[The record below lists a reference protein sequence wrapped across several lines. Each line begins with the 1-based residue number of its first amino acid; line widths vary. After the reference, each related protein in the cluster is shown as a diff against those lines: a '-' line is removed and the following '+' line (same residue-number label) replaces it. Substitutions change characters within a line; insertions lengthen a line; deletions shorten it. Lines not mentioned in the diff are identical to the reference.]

1 MWLSIIIDVVKVI
14 VIFAGLLTMV
24 AYATWF
30 ERRTVAFMQSRLG
43 PNRVGFFG
51 LLQPI
56 ADAVKLLF
64 KESFLPA
71 DTGNRFLF
79 SIAPIISFVPAV
91 LSIAVIPVGDTVT
104 IAGQQ
109 VDLIISDLNIGILFI
124 FAMGSLGVYGVV
136 LAGWASNSKYSLL
149 GGLRAAAQM
158 ISYEIGLGLSV
169 VGVLMIAQT
178 FSLSEI
184 VFQQSGSIAD
194 WYIFRQ
200 PVAFFLF
207 IICAIAE
214 SNRLPFDLPEAESE
228 LVAGYHTEYAGM
240 RFSVFFLGEYAHML
254 IVSMFASSLFFG
266 GWAGPLL
273 PPVVWFFIKT
283 VAFMFLYV
291 WLRGTLPRMRYDQL
305 MRLGWL
311 IIFPLALLNVIVTAL
326 VILLK
331 GTS

>member
-1 MWLSIIIDVVKVI
+1 MWISIIIDVVKVI
-14 VIFAGLLTMV
+14 VIFAGLMTMI

-30 ERRTVAFMQSRLG
+30 ERRTVAFIQSRLG
-43 PNRVGFFG
+43 PNRVGWFG

-64 KESFLPA
+64 KESFVPA
-71 DTGNRFLF
+71 DSTNKLLF
-79 SIAPIISFVPAV
+79 SLAPMMSFITAV
-91 LSIAVIPVGDTVT
+91 LAIAVIPVADSIT
-104 IAGQQ
+104 IAGHQ
-109 VDLIISDLNIGILFI
+109 VQLVISDLNIGVLYV

-136 LAGWASNSKYSLL
+136 LAGWSSNSKYSLL
-149 GGLRAAAQM
+149 GGLRASAQM

-184 VFQQSGSIAD
+184 VHLQAGSVLD
-194 WYIFRQ
+194 WFFFRQ

-207 IICAIAE
+207 ITCAIAE

-254 IVSMFASSLFFG
+254 IVSMFASTLFFG
-266 GWAGPLL
+266 GWAGPFL
-273 PPVVWFFIKT
+273 PPIIWFLIKT
-283 VAFMFLYV
+283 WAFMFLYV
-291 WLRGTLPRMRYDQL
+291 WLRGTLPRFRYDQL
-305 MRLGWL
+305 MRFGWL
-311 IIFPLALLNVIVTAL
+311 VIFPLALLNVVVTAIVML
-326 VILLK
+326 FV
-331 GTS
+331 

>member
-43 PNRVGFFG
+43 PNRVGTFG

-64 KESFLPA
+64 KESFLPSG
-71 DTGNRFLF
+71 TSNKFLF

-109 VDLIISDLNIGILFI
+109 VNLIISDLNIGLLFI

-184 VFQQSGSIAD
+184 VYQQSGSFAD
-194 WYIFRQ
+194 WYIFKQ

-228 LVAGYHTEYAGM
+228 QVARYHTEYAGM

-273 PPVVWFFIKT
+273 PPVLWFFIKT

-311 IIFPLALLNVIVTAL
+311 VIFPLALLNVIITAL
-326 VILLK
+326 VMVL
-331 GTS
+331 

>member
-43 PNRVGFFG
+43 PNRVGPFG

-71 DTGNRFLF
+71 DTSNRFLF
-79 SIAPIISFVPAV
+79 SVAPIISFVPAV

-104 IAGQQ
+104 IAGQEIK
-109 VDLIISDLNIGILFI
+109 LIISDLNIGILFI

-158 ISYEIGLGLSV
+158 ISYEIGLGL
-169 VGVLMIAQT
+169 
-178 FSLSEI
+178 
-184 VFQQSGSIAD
+184 
-194 WYIFRQ
+194 
-200 PVAFFLF
+200 
-207 IICAIAE
+207 
-214 SNRLPFDLPEAESE
+214 
-228 LVAGYHTEYAGM
+228 
-240 RFSVFFLGEYAHML
+240 
-254 IVSMFASSLFFG
+254 
-266 GWAGPLL
+266 
-273 PPVVWFFIKT
+273 
-283 VAFMFLYV
+283 
-291 WLRGTLPRMRYDQL
+291 
-305 MRLGWL
+305 
-311 IIFPLALLNVIVTAL
+311 
-326 VILLK
+326 
-331 GTS
+331 